1 MNGKDESD
9 TGSMNIEPPSS
20 IKGLEETALQ
30 HGFIGR

>member
-9 TGSMNIEPPSS
+9 SGSMNIELPSS
-20 IKGLEETALQ
+20 VKALEETALQ